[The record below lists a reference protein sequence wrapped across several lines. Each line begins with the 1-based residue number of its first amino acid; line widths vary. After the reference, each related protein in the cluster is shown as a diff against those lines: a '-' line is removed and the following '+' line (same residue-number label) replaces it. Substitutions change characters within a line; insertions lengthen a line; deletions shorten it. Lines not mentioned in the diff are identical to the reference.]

1 MHFLFNL
8 INDFFQSPGLSI
20 IFIAFLFQLFITPIS
35 IFVYNKKQGFSIV
48 TKKLKKNISELKGK
62 YKGGELNQHIFN
74 LYKING
80 SNYIYKSF
88 DILLL
93 LIQIPFL
100 LLVYFFIIENLYIF
114 NTHFLFLSNLSQ
126 PDSLINIY
134 FFESLINLNLLPLSL
149 LFLYVIDAIYYQKFF
164 SFPMLF
170 SIVLIILIYNF
181 PSSLLLFWFFFYFFK
196 NIFNLFCTKFISISY
211 RVN

>member
-1 MHFLFNL
+1 MYFLFNF
-8 INDFFQSPGLSI
+8 INDSFQSPGFSI

-35 IFVYNKKQGFSIV
+35 IFVNSKKKDFLIV
-48 TKKLKKNISELKGK
+48 TKKLNKNISELKAK
-62 YKGGELNQHIFN
+62 YKGGELNEHIFN

-88 DILLL
+88 DTLLL

-114 NTHFLFLSNLSQ
+114 NTHFFFLSNLSQ
-126 PDSLINIY
+126 PDGLINIY
-134 FFESLINLNLLPLSL
+134 FFESLINLNLLPLVL
-149 LFLYVIDAIYYQKFF
+149 LFLYVIDAIYYRRFF

-170 SIVLIILIYNF
+170 SIVLIIFIYNF

-196 NIFNLFCTKFISISY
+196 NIFNLFCKNYINFNIL
-211 RVN
+211 